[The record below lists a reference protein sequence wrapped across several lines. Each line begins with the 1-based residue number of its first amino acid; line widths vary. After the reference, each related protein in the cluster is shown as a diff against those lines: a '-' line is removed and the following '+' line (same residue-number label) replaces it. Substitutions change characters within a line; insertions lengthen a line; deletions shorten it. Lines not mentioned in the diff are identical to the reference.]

1 MSRLDWLVLGGAL
14 VFVVLFGLWKGRARK
29 DSESYLLSGRDARW
43 TTICLSIM
51 ATQASAITFISTPG
65 QAYVD
70 GLRFVQFY
78 LGLPLAMVVLSVTVV
93 PIFHR
98 LKVFTAYEYLEGRF
112 DLKTRTL
119 AAFLFLIQRGLAV
132 GLTIYAPAL
141 VLSVLLGWNLQVNL
155 AIVAGLV
162 MIYTVTGGTRAVSWA
177 QSLQMVIII
186 CGMVLAG
193 IMALRQLPAEV
204 SLPQALHVAG
214 ALGRLN
220 AIDASLDLNN
230 RYTLWSGHAS
240 LDLNN
245 RYTLWSGLI
254 GGFFLALSYFGTDQ
268 SQVQRYLTGK
278 SIAQSRLGLL
288 ANGLFKV
295 PMQFLILMLGVLV
308 FVYYQFNAPPVFF
321 NPAAVAKA
329 RSGAEGTAF
338 KQAEAE
344 YRAAVDHRA
353 EKVKGFLAARQRGD
367 GAAEVQ
373 ARVELQAA
381 DAQAKIVRSKA
392 VDVVRRSDPASGGN
406 DVNYVFLSYVLASL
420 PAGLIGLVLAAVF
433 SASMSSMSAEI
444 NALGATTVVDVWR
457 RLLGKNDP
465 AKEVWVSRLA
475 TFGWGCFALLFAQY
489 ASRLGSLIEAVNI
502 LGSLFYG
509 TILGIFLVAFYL
521 KRVTGGAA
529 FWAALVAELV
539 VLACFAFTG
548 ISFLWYNV
556 VGCVC
561 VVLLSLL
568 FHSLAPPRA
577 EGEAPQRA

>member
-1 MSRLDWLVLGGAL
+1 MSRLDWLVLCGAL
-14 VFVVLFGLWKGRARK
+14 LFVVLFGLWKGRRRQ
-29 DSESYLLSGRDARW
+29 DSEAYLLSGRDARW

-65 QAYVD
+65 QAYAD

-155 AIVAGLV
+155 MIVAGLV

-177 QSLQMVIII
+177 QSLQMVIIL
-186 CGMVLAG
+186 CGMALAG
-193 IMALRQLPAEV
+193 IMALRQLPAEI

-220 AIDASLDLNN
+220 AID
-230 RYTLWSGHAS
+230 AS

-278 SIAQSRLGLL
+278 SVTQSRLGLL

-308 FVYYQFNAPPVFF
+308 FVFYQFNAPPVFF

-329 RSGAEGTAF
+329 RSGAEGAAF

-344 YRAAVDHRA
+344 YRVAVNDRA
-353 EKVKGFLAARQRGD
+353 QKVQGFLAARQGGD
-367 GAAEVQ
+367 ESVEAQ
-373 ARVELQAA
+373 ARAELQAA
-381 DAQAKIVRSKA
+381 DARAKAVRARA

-457 RLLGKNDP
+457 RLLGRTDP

-529 FWAALVAELV
+529 FWAALLAEVV

-548 ISFLWYNV
+548 ISFLWYNA

-577 EGEAPQRA
+577 ERETPQRA